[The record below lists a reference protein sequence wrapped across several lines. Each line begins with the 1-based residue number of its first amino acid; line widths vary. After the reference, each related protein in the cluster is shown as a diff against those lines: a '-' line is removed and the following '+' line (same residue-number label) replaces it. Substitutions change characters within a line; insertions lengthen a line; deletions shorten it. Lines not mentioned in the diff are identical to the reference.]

1 MCAAW
6 RCGGLVFRLRCRM
19 VFPPAAFF
27 CRFCAF
33 SRCRTF
39 SSVLPPFSPAVLRF
53 AAAGKCCR
61 GLCCFFFFAVRY
73 FCRNH
78 GRILRRQTAAV
89 AKGCFSGLS
98 KRSSFGSQK
107 VVFCSPKGYLLHA
120 ERPPFRKW
128 LFGASD
134 IALRQPSGQGRAVP
148 RQGHPEGI
156 IRGVRRSEILLL
168 FIVRNIKFCLKVN
181 LCPDFVSYY
190 LSVGS
195 NVFA

>member
-19 VFPPAAFF
+19 AFPPAAFF

-53 AAAGKCCR
+53 AAADIYCR

-98 KRSSFGSQK
+98 KRSSFGLQK

-168 FIVRNIKFCLKVN
+168 FIVRNIKFYLKVN